1 MNAKF
6 CSGTLKF
13 KVPHT
18 AENAALVAFRSGRL
32 NELLPP
38 EATVAGAHIAP
49 NEPGGAEV
57 TIIVDLKFRRCLE
70 PACV

>member
-6 CSGTLKF
+6 LGGSLKF

-18 AENAALVAFRSGRL
+18 AENAALLAFRSGKM

-38 EATVAGAHIAP
+38 GATVADVRIAP
-49 NEPGGAEV
+49 NESAAAAEV
-57 TIIVDLKFRRCLE
+57 TILVELKQKRE
-70 PACV
+70 ATQ